1 MRFILI
7 LAALALVAACA
18 GDSQR
23 VTSTGSPPA
32 PTAMLTDVDPE
43 TATPEYVASLP
54 HKEAD
59 DLVGDMMVHYI
70 GLAFKRCPDQSH
82 PMPVREACMAAQA
95 ESAFDSAGELTPLCK
110 MHKDDSEDYAFC
122 LIVGAENAAMVKV
135 AGGNLASD
143 LDWSDLDHIPNKARR
158 VFAEFVVKKC
168 GEDRVCFVE
177 HSAALLGL
185 SPQVTKSCRAHSP
198 LVNQV
203 FCITDAYSASVMQ
216 QAIKTASS

>member
-7 LAALALVAACA
+7 LAALALVAGCA
-18 GDSQR
+18 GGSQQPG
-23 VTSTGSPPA
+23 STAPKPA
-32 PTAMLTDVDPE
+32 TTVVDL
-43 TATPEYVASLP
+43 AAVTPEHVATLP

-82 PMPVREACMAAQA
+82 PMPVRQACMATQA
-95 ESAFDSAGELTPLCK
+95 EAAFDSAGELTPLCK
-110 MHKDDSEDYAFC
+110 VHANDPEDYAFC
-122 LIVGAENAAMVKV
+122 LIIGAENAAMVKV

-143 LDWSDLDHIPNKARR
+143 LDWSDVDHIPNKARR

-168 GEDRVCFVE
+168 GEDRVCFVK
-177 HSAALLGL
+177 HAAALLGL
-185 SPQVTKSCRAHSP
+185 SPQVIKSCREHSP

-203 FCITDAYSASVMQ
+203 FCITDAYSAGVMQ